1 MKNLIIAFAGVI
13 VFSCSPKTKSDKA
26 TVKGRF
32 EITPYKETEVILKDT
47 MTIKTAYAR
56 SDSGR
61 VSLHEFSQSYSR
73 MGTYL
78 NSSQFKMIEKS
89 VLIMA
94 KNPKSLVYSSWDSSP
109 ITSAVFS
116 KWFITCDTIDQ
127 IAYSPEGVEMV
138 TKVFYC
144 DSTSLLSQINKI
156 IFYESW
162 YFNPDNNQIERD
174 VMGYSVLAY
183 NSFKEAWKELFIVIK
198 DEESFKKMK
207 VYQ

>member
-26 TVKGRF
+26 IVKGRF

-47 MTIKTAYAR
+47 MMVKTAYAR

-61 VSLHEFSQSYSR
+61 VSMHEFSQYYSR
-73 MGTYL
+73 QGIYL

-89 VLIMA
+89 VLIMI
-94 KNPKSLVYSSWDSSP
+94 KNPRSLLYSSLDSQP
-109 ITSAVFS
+109 ITADALDKVF
-116 KWFITCDTIDQ
+116 KKCDSVDEVSYKPDGTEQ
-127 IAYSPEGVEMV
+127 KSRM
-138 TKVFYC
+138 FYC

-162 YFNPDNNQIERD
+162 YFNTDNNQIERD
-174 VMGYSVLAY
+174 VMGYSVFAY
-183 NSFKEAWKELFIVIK
+183 DSFKEAWKHLFVVVK
-198 DEESFKKMK
+198 DEESLKKINM
-207 VYQ
+207 YY